1 MEKNSVPKNI
11 EELEEIFYNQNKKEE
26 RKRHRDFM
34 KTKILSPFLENEAN
48 YIFKDFKF
56 KKIREKGIKT
66 FDFKDDSQKTLA
78 EITSIDF
85 QYDSDINKIKSK
97 PKIRKAIKHLGEKD
111 SKKLPKFS
119 RGGIIHY
126 SSTLALLRDDFVQD
140 LQEKDFIIKEMS
152 ENNLDYLLLTPTE
165 SFAIG
170 KSSRKIL
177 PSLLFVKKQI
187 RSKFV
192 NFPFVVN
199 IKEF

>member
-1 MEKNSVPKNI
+1 
-11 EELEEIFYNQNKKEE
+11 
-26 RKRHRDFM
+26 
-34 KTKILSPFLENEAN
+34 TKVLSPDLEKEVSR
-48 YIFKDFKF
+48 IFKDLNF
-56 KKIREKGIKT
+56 KKIEKSGLKT
-66 FDFKDDSQKTLA
+66 FDFKDINQKILA

>member
-78 EITSIDF
+78 EITS
-85 QYDSDINKIKSK
+85 
-97 PKIRKAIKHLGEKD
+97 
-111 SKKLPKFS
+111 
-119 RGGIIHY
+119 
-126 SSTLALLRDDFVQD
+126 
-140 LQEKDFIIKEMS
+140 
-152 ENNLDYLLLTPTE
+152 
-165 SFAIG
+165 
-170 KSSRKIL
+170 
-177 PSLLFVKKQI
+177 
-187 RSKFV
+187 
-192 NFPFVVN
+192 
-199 IKEF
+199 

>member
-1 MEKNSVPKNI
+1 
-11 EELEEIFYNQNKKEE
+11 
-26 RKRHRDFM
+26 M

-48 YIFKDFKF
+48 YIFNDFKF
-56 KKIREKGIKT
+56 KKIREKRIKT